1 MYLRIDA
8 TGSFNFQSESKSQKY
23 FNFYYDIPINLY
35 STFKNTWDFFDIISM
50 STYST
55 FVEYYPKIL
64 VLGTFSAT
72 NIVIQLYFFTIP
84 SSHFFSS
91 QCRRQNPLEPSTKK
105 ILPKNWVKRRKMSPK
120 MKKTILTSCQQ
131 PLTKQTMYVMVKDVR
146 PKLPLWVLH
155 ASIVDE
161 GKSHWT

>member
-64 VLGTFSAT
+64 VLGIFSAT
-72 NIVIQLYFFTIP
+72 NIYIFIFFHYSPRPFFQLTVSETKSTGAINKKNTSKKLGKKKKNESKDEEDDIDKLLAAFDKVDNVCNGEGCKAKIATLGVTCE
-84 SSHFFSS
+84 H
-91 QCRRQNPLEPSTKK
+91 CRR
-105 ILPKNWVKRRKMSPK
+105 R
-120 MKKTILTSCQQ
+120 
-131 PLTKQTMYVMVKDVR
+131 
-146 PKLPLWVLH
+146 
-155 ASIVDE
+155 
-161 GKSHWT
+161 

>member
-35 STFKNTWDFFDIISM
+35 STFKNTWDFFDIIIM

-64 VLGTFSAT
+64 VLGTFSAR
-72 NIVIQLYFFTIP
+72 NIYSYIFSLFPLPFFQLTVSETKSTGAINKKNTSKKLGKKKKNESKDEEDDIDKLLAAFDKVDNVCNGEGCKAKIATLGVTCQ
-84 SSHFFSS
+84 H
-91 QCRRQNPLEPSTKK
+91 CRR
-105 ILPKNWVKRRKMSPK
+105 R
-120 MKKTILTSCQQ
+120 
-131 PLTKQTMYVMVKDVR
+131 
-146 PKLPLWVLH
+146 
-155 ASIVDE
+155 
-161 GKSHWT
+161 